1 MLVRKF
7 YASSARHA
15 LRLVREA
22 LGGEALILSNR
33 RTANGIEMIAV
44 APQEVEAVTQTAMP
58 AQAAAAAPG
67 DAQAAAQEP
76 PTLMEA
82 TLEPRPAPEA
92 PAPGDD
98 QGHHEA
104 DLRDPAGT
112 EQAHRYPA
120 HQEPIRQYSA
130 HQDAARY
137 DSGDDAARYEARG
150 DDPGSRDAGNVDATR
165 YELVHEVRLLRSLLE
180 GQLSAFAWGDL
191 KRRDPAKADVMRRLL
206 GAGFSAALARD
217 LIAELPEGL
226 DLARAMR
233 LMKANLQRRLRTAAP
248 DAGLID
254 SGGIIAL
261 VGPTGVGKTTTVAK
275 LAAECAMR
283 HGAAQLALVTTD
295 TYRIG
300 AVDQLRIYGKILG
313 VPVFAIR
320 NEADLRATLE
330 ELHSRHLVLI
340 DTVGMSQRDRRLAEQ
355 VALLSGST
363 RRVRRLLLLSA
374 VSQANVLED
383 VVRAYRGEDLAG
395 CILTKVDEALTL
407 GAPLDALARHDLTL
421 HYVANGQRVPEDLHQ
436 PNTLY
441 LIERAFRDASQTD
454 GVDDDAVPLTLAAGQ
469 N

>member
-7 YASSARHA
+7 YAASARHA

-33 RTANGIEMIAV
+33 RTAHGIEIMAV
-44 APQEVEAVTQTAMP
+44 AQNEVAAVTHAAPLPDAAPMP
-58 AQAAAAAPG
+58 VPG
-67 DAQAAAQEP
+67 DAPAAAREP
-76 PTLMEA
+76 P
-82 TLEPRPAPEA
+82 
-92 PAPGDD
+92 
-98 QGHHEA
+98 
-104 DLRDPAGT
+104 
-112 EQAHRYPA
+112 AHRYAAPCHPTQQTPTQQTPA
-120 HQEPIRQYSA
+120 QQTPTQQSPTQQVSA
-130 HQDAARY
+130 HQDAP
-137 DSGDDAARYEARG
+137 RYETFRQ
-150 DDPGSRDAGNVDATR
+150 DPAPYDAVRSDPEPCEPSPSDRAS
-165 YELVHEVRLLRSLLE
+165 YDVVHEVRLLRSLVE

-191 KRRDPAKADVMRRLL
+191 KRRDPAKGEVMRLLL
-206 GAGFSAALARD
+206 GAGFSAGLSREI
-217 LIAELPEGL
+217 IAELPEGL

-233 LMKANLQRRLRTAAP
+233 LAKTRLQQRLRTAAP
-248 DAGLID
+248 DAGLVD
-254 SGGIIAL
+254 EGGIIAL

-275 LAAECAMR
+275 LAAECVVR
-283 HGAAQLALVTTD
+283 HGAARLALVTTD

-320 NEADLRATLE
+320 NESDLRATLE

-340 DTVGMSQRDRRLAEQ
+340 DTVGMSQRDRRLADQ

-363 RRVRRLLLLSA
+363 RRVRRVLLMSA

-383 VVRAYRGEDLAG
+383 VVRAYRGDDLAG

-407 GAPLDALARHDLTL
+407 GAALDALARHGLTL
-421 HYVANGQRVPEDLHQ
+421 HYVANGQRVPEDLHR

-441 LIERAFRDASQTD
+441 LIERAFRDGSQAGGVED
-454 GVDDDAVPLTLAAGQ
+454 GDVPLTLAAGQ

>member
-7 YASSARHA
+7 YAASARHA

-33 RTANGIEMIAV
+33 RTAHGIEIMAV
-44 APQEVEAVTQTAMP
+44 AQNEVAAVTH
-58 AQAAAAAPG
+58 AAPLPDAAPTPVPG
-67 DAQAAAQEP
+67 DAPAAASEP
-76 PTLMEA
+76 P
-82 TLEPRPAPEA
+82 
-92 PAPGDD
+92 
-98 QGHHEA
+98 
-104 DLRDPAGT
+104 
-112 EQAHRYPA
+112 AHRYAAPYHPTQQTPA
-120 HQEPIRQYSA
+120 QQTPTQQVCA
-130 HQDAARY
+130 HQDAP
-137 DSGDDAARYEARG
+137 RYETVHQDPAPY
-150 DDPGSRDAGNVDATR
+150 DAVHSDPGPCEPAPSDRAPYD
-165 YELVHEVRLLRSLLE
+165 LVHEVRLLRSLVE

-191 KRRDPAKADVMRRLL
+191 KRRDPAKGEVMRRLL
-206 GAGFSAALARD
+206 GAGFSAGLSREI
-217 LIAELPEGL
+217 IAEPPEGL

-233 LMKANLQRRLRTAAP
+233 LAKTRLQQRLRTAAP
-248 DAGLID
+248 DAGLVD
-254 SGGIIAL
+254 EGGIIAL

-275 LAAECAMR
+275 LAAECVVQ
-283 HGAAQLALVTTD
+283 HGAARLALVTTD

-320 NEADLRATLE
+320 NESDLRATLE

-340 DTVGMSQRDRRLAEQ
+340 DTVGMSQRDRRLADQ

-363 RRVRRLLLLSA
+363 RRVRRVLLMSA

-383 VVRAYRGEDLAG
+383 VVRAYRGDDLAG

-407 GAPLDALARHDLTL
+407 GAALDALARHGLTL
-421 HYVANGQRVPEDLHQ
+421 YYVANGQRVPEDLHW

-441 LIERAFRDASQTD
+441 LIERAFRDGSQAGGVED
-454 GVDDDAVPLTLAAGQ
+454 GDVPLTLAAGQ